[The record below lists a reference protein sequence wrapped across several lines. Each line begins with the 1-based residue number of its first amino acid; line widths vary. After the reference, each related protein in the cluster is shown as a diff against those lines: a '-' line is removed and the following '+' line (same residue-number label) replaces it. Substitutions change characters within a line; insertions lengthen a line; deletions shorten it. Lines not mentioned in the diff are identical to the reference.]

1 MILEKPNDFVLL
13 VLPQEPV
20 VDKNAPEVV
29 AYRLVHQR
37 GDSGRVDAAADSG
50 QHLLLVDLLTY
61 VLDRCFD
68 KAYHVPLWFCVPLS
82 VWTTSGWNWIPYNF
96 LSLLPIAAED
106 ELYGI
111 QFHPEVV
118 HTERGTQ

>member
-1 MILEKPNDFVLL
+1 MILEKPDDFVLFL
-13 VLPQEPV
+13 LPQEPV

-37 GDSGRVDAAADSG
+37 GYSGRVDAAADSG

-68 KAYHVPLWFCVPLS
+68 KACHVPLWFCAADLLRKVLQDLRAPFS
-82 VWTTSGWNWIPYNF
+82 VDDLWM
-96 LSLLPIAAED
+96 
-106 ELYGI
+106 ELDS
-111 QFHPEVV
+111 V
-118 HTERGTQ
+118 